1 VGNYAWFGEPRRC
14 LPRSIAGG
22 FIRNFKHLL
31 TVISFPTELKK
42 IGYNPKKYKKINI
55 FMVVTLEK

>member
-1 VGNYAWFGEPRRC
+1 MGVGC

-42 IGYNPKKYKKINI
+42 IGYNPKKYKKTNI
-55 FMVVTLEK
+55 FMVVTL